1 MATTRKIDENQLL
14 TDLIT
19 RVAEVLKET
28 EIHPRDLASVGNLV
42 MKIMERKDKLDALAA
57 AKEGNAEKV
66 VAMPAMPPIRVA
78 TEFDKAM
85 ARTEAKTKAKR
96 A

>member
-1 MATTRKIDENQLL
+1 MANTRKIDENQLL

-57 AKEGNAEKV
+57 AKEGNTEKV

-85 ARTEAKTKAKR
+85 QRTEKKTAAKR

>member
-1 MATTRKIDENQLL
+1 MAKTRVIDEIQLL
-14 TDLIT
+14 NDLIE

-42 MKIMERKDKLDALAA
+42 MKIVDRKDQLELREAA
-57 AKEGNAEKV
+57 QQGNASKV
-66 VAMPAMPPIRVA
+66 VAMPAMPPIKLA

-85 ARTEAKTKAKR
+85 KRTENKSASKR